1 MSSNKDYQK
10 AVKHLSDYR
19 ALASECADQHLD
31 LVKKIL
37 KSVDEIYAK
46 GLDNLTEEEKGKLG
60 LFKELFPSVKVS
72 LDTIDKYNKSL
83 VSDYSDGM
91 TLISN
96 ICGANKYGN

>member
-31 LVKKIL
+31 LVKKVL
-37 KSVDEIYAK
+37 NSVDEIYAK
-46 GLDNLTEEEKGKLG
+46 EFDDLTEMEKGKLD
-60 LFKELFPSVKVS
+60 LFRQLFPSVKDS
-72 LDTIDKYNKSL
+72 IDAIDKYNKSL
-83 VSDYSDGM
+83 KSDYSEGM